1 MARPDTSERSP
12 ARSRWDDDAIEQLVG
27 RLLRAGV
34 VTAAAIVLAG
44 GVVYLLGHA
53 RQPPPGAVFQG
64 EPDEF
69 THIDGILRAAAGL
82 SGRGLVMCGLLLLVA
97 TPVARVALS
106 LAAFVLQRDR
116 LYAAITA
123 FVLLVLLASL
133 AGVVI

>member
-1 MARPDTSERSP
+1 MSEPSART
-12 ARSRWDDDAIEQLVG
+12 ARWDDDAIEQLVG

-34 VTAAAIVLAG
+34 MLAAAIVLAG
-44 GVVYLLGHA
+44 GVVYLWGHA
-53 RQPPPGAVFQG
+53 DQPPQGAVFHG

-69 THIDGILRAAAGL
+69 TRIGGILRAAAAL

-106 LAAFVLQRDR
+106 LVAFVLQRDR

-123 FVLLVLLASL
+123 FVLLLLLASL
-133 AGVVI
+133 AGVVL